1 MESVPL
7 DPAAYDCV
15 VIVTNHSEIDYE
27 RLVNES
33 SLVVDLRNATGQ
45 NGSRSDKVWKL

>member
-7 DPAAYDCV
+7 EPTAYDCV
-15 VIVTNHSEIDYE
+15 VIVTNHSEIDYD
-27 RLVNES
+27 RLVDDA